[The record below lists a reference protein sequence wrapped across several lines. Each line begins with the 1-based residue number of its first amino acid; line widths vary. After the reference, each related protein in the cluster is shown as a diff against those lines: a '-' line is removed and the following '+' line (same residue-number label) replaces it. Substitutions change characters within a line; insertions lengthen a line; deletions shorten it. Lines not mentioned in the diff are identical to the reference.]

1 MVTNKGID
9 SPLKK
14 LKAFTVSLIHS
25 RHLFWGVSFASFL
38 ESLIVPIPLE
48 ALLIPAMQARRD
60 KIVMLT
66 LAAILGCVAGA
77 VIGYAIGFFV
87 FEAVGSQLVDFF
99 WQAEQYQQVKQQ
111 MQVHGFWFVLSV
123 GIIPVPFQLAMLA
136 AGATGYSFVLFLLAT
151 IIARSLRYAAVA
163 ILVWQ
168 FGDAAQDLF
177 ERHKIKTGIALLLGV
192 LLIWLVLVL

>member
-1 MVTNKGID
+1 
-9 SPLKK
+9 
-14 LKAFTVSLIHS
+14 
-25 RHLFWGVSFASFL
+25 HLFWGVSLASFL

-87 FEAVGSQLVDFF
+87 FEAVGTQLVELF
-99 WQAEQYQQVKQQ
+99 WHAEQYQQVKQQ
-111 MQVHGFWFVLSV
+111 MQLYGFWFVLSI

-136 AGATGYSFVLFLLAT
+136 AGATGYSFVLFLIAT
-151 IIARSLRYAAVA
+151 IIARGLRYAAVGL
-163 ILVWQ
+163 LVWW

-177 ERHKIKTGIALLLGV
+177 ERHKIKTSIALLIGV
-192 LLIWLVLVL
+192 VLIWLLIL